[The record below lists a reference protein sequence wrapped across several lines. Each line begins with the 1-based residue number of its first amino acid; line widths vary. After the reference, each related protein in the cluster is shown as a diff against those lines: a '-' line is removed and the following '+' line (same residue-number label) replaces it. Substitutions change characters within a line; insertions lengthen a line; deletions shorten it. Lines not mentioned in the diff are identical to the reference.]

1 MAHIGTDS
9 HCVLNR
15 TQSRTFCTFL
25 SCSFASCGSL
35 HQSVPLSRAVDE
47 KGNYEKTEGLTVIKS
62 MRYIVYDYKEP
73 FRGMFR
79 LRFATLNRT

>member
-15 TQSRTFCTFL
+15 AQSRTLGTLVSRSIVC
-25 SCSFASCGSL
+25 CGSL
-35 HQSVPLSRAVDE
+35 HQSAPLCRAVDE
-47 KGNYEKTEGLTVIKS
+47 NGTDEKTEGLTVIKS

>member
-15 TQSRTFCTFL
+15 TQSRTLGTL
-25 SCSFASCGSL
+25 VSRSIASCVSL
-35 HQSVPLSRAVDE
+35 HQSAPLCRAVDE
-47 KGNYEKTEGLTVIKS
+47 NGNYEKTEGLTVIKS